1 MWKWIKRVGLACGVL
16 VIGTAVTGCSDVK
29 IGVTEDGLAPCPNK
43 PNCITSMTG
52 DKDSR
57 VKPLEY
63 AGPKEN
69 ARSTLLAVL
78 QNMKRCK
85 IETKNSDYIHA
96 TFQSAFFGFVDDVEF
111 YFPEDTGVIHVRFAA
126 RSGYYD
132 FGVNKRR
139 LEEIREL
146 FRARMSE
153 DLMQG

>member
-1 MWKWIKRVGLACGVL
+1 MWQWMKCMGLACGVL
-16 VIGTAVTGCSDVK
+16 VIGTALTGCSDVK
-29 IGVTEDGLAPCPNK
+29 IGVTEDRLAPCPNK

-57 VKPLEY
+57 VQPLAY
-63 AGPKEN
+63 AGPKKN
-69 ARSTLLAVL
+69 ARSTLIAVL
-78 QNMKRCK
+78 QGMKRCT
-85 IETKNSDYIHA
+85 IQTKKNDYIHA
-96 TFQSAFFGFVDDVEF
+96 TFQSALLGFVDDVEF
-111 YFPEDTGVIHVRFAA
+111 YFPEDTSVIHVRSAA

-139 LEEIREL
+139 LEEIRER